1 MRLSLL
7 AVLVLQLWG
16 CGRVR
21 DEAREAL
28 NKGGELAGSAAGEV
42 MEGVAT
48 GVEESWSIDVQLDEA
63 LQARGLALGQVQV
76 LTDSAGRDNQ
86 VLVYCSTT
94 ATFADTLEAR
104 AYDQEGSEMGRA
116 SVPVSL
122 AAGGAD
128 HFRLQFQPFTD
139 LERKCRVVLQ

>member
-1 MRLSLL
+1 
-7 AVLVLQLWG
+7 LWG

-48 GVEESWSIDVQLDEA
+48 GVEESWSIDVQLSEP
-63 LQARGLALGQVQV
+63 LKARGLALGQVQV
-76 LTDSAGRDNQ
+76 LADSAGRDNR
-86 VLVYCSTT
+86 VVVYCSTT
-94 ATFADTLEAR
+94 AAFTDTLDAM
-104 AYDQEGSEMGRA
+104 AYDKQGAEMGRA
-116 SVPVSL
+116 SRPLTL
-122 AAGGAD
+122 AAGAAD
-128 HFRLQFQPFTD
+128 HLSFQFQPLTD

>member
-1 MRLSLL
+1 MRLSVV
-7 AVLVLQLWG
+7 AILVLLLWG

-48 GVEESWSIDVQLDEA
+48 GVEESWSIDVQLNDT
-63 LQARGLALGQVQV
+63 LKARGLALGQVQV
-76 LTDSAGRDNQ
+76 MSDREGRDNL

-94 ATFADTLEAR
+94 SAFTDTLEAR
-104 AYDQEGSEMGRA
+104 A
-116 SVPVSL
+116 
-122 AAGGAD
+122 
-128 HFRLQFQPFTD
+128 
-139 LERKCRVVLQ
+139 

>member
-1 MRLSLL
+1 MRLSVAAVFVLL
-7 AVLVLQLWG
+7 LWG

-21 DEAREAL
+21 DEARQAL

-48 GVEESWSIDVQLDEA
+48 GVEESWSIDVQLSGS
-63 LQARGLALGQVQV
+63 LKARGLALGQVQV
-76 LTDSAGRDNQ
+76 LSDSAGRDNL

-94 ATFADTLEAR
+94 AAFADTLEAR
-104 AYDQEGSEMGRA
+104 AYDEEGAEMGRA

-122 AAGGAD
+122 APGGAD
-128 HFRLQFQPFTD
+128 HLHLQFQALTD